1 VPALPNEP
9 ILPVEPIVPVLPIQ
23 PSVPVVPSVPSATSI
38 ALDFSKVDLVGKEF
52 VNKRELSLEK
62 DFGEVVGTNDEL
74 TFTLKIKNKITG
86 EAFHG
91 TLSQPLLLI
100 ASNTNVHIN
109 PVSTVLV
116 SHGEASMSVTPN
128 KQGNVYIAINLGTAK
143 IGGVSV
149 SIQ

>member
-1 VPALPNEP
+1 
-9 ILPVEPIVPVLPIQ
+9 
-23 PSVPVVPSVPSATSI
+23 
-38 ALDFSKVDLVGKEF
+38 VDLVGKEF

-62 DFGEVVGTNDEL
+62 DFGEVVGMSDEL

-91 TLSQPLLLI
+91 TLSQPILLI
-100 ASNTNVHIN
+100 ASNTHIN
-109 PVSTVLV
+109 IAPVSTVLV
-116 SHGEASMSVTPN
+116 SHGSASMKVTP
-128 KQGNVYIAINLGTAK
+128 KTKGNVYIAINLGTAK